1 MSFAYLLPE
10 SPENL
15 LDYCAL
21 VADLPYAMLLDS
33 AAPHHV
39 NSNYDILVCQPLA
52 TLEAFGRRCVIQKTG
67 TTLDAT
73 APLGQTVQ
81 LGKKEQ
87 LDNDPFLQLKTMQQQ
102 LLPMVTPDACT
113 LPFCGGALGYI
124 GYDAGRTIE
133 PMPELAVHDI
143 GLPDLAFGIY
153 AWGLVLDKQQ
163 QQLWYVDCR
172 GDAEHRWLAQQQWF
186 EQRRIQK
193 AQHVAA
199 AATHNHQSA
208 LLSRFSLLS
217 DWQAN
222 LSKTDYFAKFAQIQQ
237 YLQTG
242 DCYQINLAQRF
253 SAQYQGDEWQAYLAL
268 RQANAA
274 PFSAFLR
281 LSQGVVL
288 SISPERFLE
297 LKQRFVETKPI
308 KGTKPRFSDP
318 ILDQQSAAAL
328 QLSPKDRAENVM
340 IVDLLRND
348 LGKVCKTGSV
358 KVPALFSIESFPA
371 VHHLVSTIIGELADQ
386 YQAAD
391 LLRAAFPG
399 GSITGAPK
407 IRAMQIIEEL
417 EPCRRSVYCG
427 AIGYISQHGHM
438 DTNIAIRTLVCA
450 DQQIHCWAGG
460 GIVADSDAA
469 SEYQETFDKV
479 ARILP
484 VLAKHGKVNDA

>member
-1 MSFAYLLPE
+1 
-10 SPENL
+10 
-15 LDYCAL
+15 L

-33 AAPHHV
+33 AARDHV
-39 NSNYDILVCQPLA
+39 NSRYDILVCQPLA
-52 TLEAFGRRCVIQKTG
+52 TLEAFGRRCVWQING
-67 TTLDAT
+67 A
-73 APLGQTVQ
+73 AHQT
-81 LGKKEQ
+81 EQ
-87 LDNDPFLQLKTMQQQ
+87 NPFLQLKILQTE
-102 LLPMVTPDACT
+102 LLPEVAADACA

-133 PMPELAVHDI
+133 PMPDLAMNDI

-153 AWGLVLDKQQ
+153 AWALVLDKQLK
-163 QQLWYVDCR
+163 QLWYVDCR
-172 GDAEHRWLAQQQWF
+172 GDAENRWLAQQRWF
-186 EQRRIQK
+186 NERHALKSLTTVTASQLAPDQP
-193 AQHVAA
+193 AGSFSL
-199 AATHNHQSA
+199 QSA
-208 LLSRFSLLS
+208 
-217 DWQAN
+217 WQAN
-222 LSKTDYFAKFAQIQQ
+222 LTKTDYFAKFALIQQ
-237 YLQTG
+237 YLQSG

-253 SAQYQGDEWQAYLAL
+253 SARYQGDEWQAYLAL
-268 RQANAA
+268 REANAA

-281 LSQGVVL
+281 LKQGVVL

-297 LKQRFVETKPI
+297 LKQRWVETKPI
-308 KGTKPRFSDP
+308 KGTKPRFADP
-318 ILDQQSAAAL
+318 ILDQQSAQAL

-371 VHHLVSTIIGELADQ
+371 VHHLVSTIVGELADD

-450 DQQIHCWAGG
+450 EQQIYCWAGG
-460 GIVADSDAA
+460 GIVADSNAA

-484 VLAKHGKVNDA
+484 VLTKIGLADDA

>member
-1 MSFAYLLPE
+1 MSFAHLLPE
-10 SPENL
+10 TPENL
-15 LDYCAL
+15 LEYFAW
-21 VADLPYAMLLDS
+21 VSDLPYAMLLDS
-33 AAPHHV
+33 AASGHV
-39 NSNYDILVCQPLA
+39 NSRYDILVCQPIA
-52 TLEAFGRRCVIQKTG
+52 TLEAFEQNCVWQIE
-67 TTLDAT
+67 
-73 APLGQTVQ
+73 
-81 LGKKEQ
+81 GKPFQAEQ
-87 LDNDPFLQLKTMQQQ
+87 DPFSLLKTLQSQ
-102 LLPMVTPDACT
+102 LLPDVPPEACT
-113 LPFCGGALGYI
+113 LPFCGGVLGYI

-133 PMPELAVHDI
+133 PMPEFATHDI
-143 GLPDLAFGIY
+143 ALPDLAFGFY
-153 AWGLVLDKQQ
+153 HWALVLDKQQ

-172 GDAEHRWLAQQQWF
+172 GDAMQHWQLQQRWFVNRKLIIDQKTSA
-186 EQRRIQK
+186 EQKQK
-193 AQHVAA
+193 
-199 AATHNHQSA
+199 
-208 LLSRFSLLS
+208 FSLRS
-217 DWQAN
+217 SWQAN
-222 LSKTDYFAKFAQIQQ
+222 LTKTEYFDRFAQIQQ
-237 YLQTG
+237 YLQSG

-253 SAQYQGDEWQAYLAL
+253 SAHYQGNEWHAYLAL
-268 RQANAA
+268 REANAA

-281 LSQGVVL
+281 LEQGVVL

-297 LKQRFVETKPI
+297 LKQRIVETKPI
-308 KGTKPRFSDP
+308 KGTKPRFADP
-318 ILDQQSAAAL
+318 ALDQQSAQAL
-328 QLSPKDRAENVM
+328 HLSPKDRAENVM

-358 KVPALFSIESFPA
+358 KVPSLFSIESFPA
-371 VHHLVSTIIGELADQ
+371 VHHLVSTITGELADQ

-391 LLRAAFPG
+391 LWKAAFPG

-450 DQQIHCWAGG
+450 NHHIHCWAGG

-484 VLAKHGKVNDA
+484 VLAALGANHDI

>member
-1 MSFAYLLPE
+1 MSVVYLLPE
-10 SPENL
+10 SAHNL
-15 LDYCAL
+15 LDYFSL

-33 AAPHHV
+33 AAAEHV
-39 NSNYDILVCQPLA
+39 NSRFDILVCEPLA
-52 TLEAFGRRCVIQKTG
+52 TLETSGRHCVITQG
-67 TTLDAT
+67 DNISHL
-73 APLGQTVQ
+73 
-81 LGKKEQ
+81 EQ
-87 LDNDPFLQLKTMQQQ
+87 DPFSLLKTLQTD
-102 LLPMVTPDACT
+102 LLPTVAQNATD
-113 LPFCGGALGYI
+113 LPFVGGALGYI
-124 GYDAGRTIE
+124 GYDAGRVIE
-133 PMPELAVHDI
+133 DLAETATADI
-143 GLPDLAFGIY
+143 QLPDLAFGIY
-153 AWGLVLDKQQ
+153 AWALVLDKQQ

-172 GDAEHRWLAQQQWF
+172 GDAQNRWLQQQHWF
-186 EQRRIQK
+186 QNRRTARIQ
-193 AQHVAA
+193 HST
-199 AATHNHQSA
+199 THCEQQ
-208 LLSRFSLLS
+208 LSTKQPIHPEPIFSLTS
-217 DWQAN
+217 AWQAN
-222 LSKTDYFAKFAQIQQ
+222 LTQSQYFEKFAQIQR
-237 YLQTG
+237 YLQSG

-268 RQANAA
+268 REANAA
-274 PFSAFLR
+274 PFSAFIR
-281 LSQGVVL
+281 LKQGVVL

-297 LKQRFVETKPI
+297 LKQRQVETKPI

-318 ILDQQSAAAL
+318 QLDQQSAAAL

-348 LGKVCKTGSV
+348 LGKVCKTGTV

-371 VHHLVSTIIGELADQ
+371 VHHLVSTIVGELADE
-386 YQAAD
+386 YQATD

-427 AIGYISQHGHM
+427 SIGYISQHGHM

-450 DQQIHCWAGG
+450 DGNIHCWAGG
-460 GIVADSDAA
+460 GIVADSNAQ

-484 VLAKHGKVNDA
+484 VLANLN

>member
-1 MSFAYLLPE
+1 MSFAYLIPE
-10 SPENL
+10 TPENL
-15 LDYCAL
+15 LAYFAL

-33 AAPHHV
+33 AAPGHI
-39 NSNYDILVCQPLA
+39 NSRYDVLVCEPIA
-52 TLEAFGRRCVIQKTG
+52 TLEAFGKHCVWQH
-67 TTLDAT
+67 D
-73 APLGQTVQ
+73 GQQHQAVQ
-81 LGKKEQ
+81 
-87 LDNDPFLQLKTMQQQ
+87 DPFTQLKIIQNE
-102 LLPMVTPDACT
+102 LLPEVPAEDCD
-113 LPFCGGALGYI
+113 LPFYGGAVGYV

-133 PMPELAVHDI
+133 PLPEQAAYDI
-143 GLPDLAFGIY
+143 HLPDLAFGLY
-153 AWGLVLDKQQ
+153 AWGLVLDKLQ

-172 GDAEHRWLAQQQWF
+172 GHAEQGWQAQQHWF
-186 EQRRIQK
+186 AKLNDATRLSAQMDQQPELTGK
-193 AQHVAA
+193 AITPFVLC
-199 AATHNHQSA
+199 SE
-208 LLSRFSLLS
+208 
-217 DWQAN
+217 WQAN
-222 LSKTDYFAKFAQIQQ
+222 LTKAEYFGKFEQIQQ
-237 YLQTG
+237 YLQSG

-253 SAQYQGDEWQAYLAL
+253 SARYQGDEWQAYLAL
-268 RQANAA
+268 RDSNAA

-281 LSQGVVL
+281 LPQGAVL

-297 LKQRFVETKPI
+297 LKQRQVETKPI
-308 KGTKPRFSDP
+308 KGTKPRFADP
-318 ILDQQSAAAL
+318 MLDQQSADAL

-348 LGKVCKTGSV
+348 LGKVCKAGSV
-358 KVPALFSIESFPA
+358 KVPALFRVESFPA
-371 VHHLVSTIIGELADQ
+371 VHHLVSTIVGELAAD

-450 DQQIHCWAGG
+450 NQQIYCWAGG
-460 GIVADSDAA
+460 GIVADSDAVD
-469 SEYQETFDKV
+469 EYQETFHKV

-484 VLAKHGKVNDA
+484 RLSSLGRSDDA

>member
-1 MSFAYLLPE
+1 MSFAYLIPE

-15 LDYCAL
+15 LDYFAL

-52 TLEAFGRRCVIQKTG
+52 TLEAFGRRCVVQQTG
-67 TTLDAT
+67 TSRDLA
-73 APLGQTVQ
+73 AQPGQT
-81 LGKKEQ
+81 EQ
-87 LDNDPFLQLKTMQQQ
+87 LENDPFQQLKTMQQQ
-102 LLPMVTPDACT
+102 LLPVVAPDACV
-113 LPFCGGALGYI
+113 LPFCGGALGYV

-133 PMPELAVHDI
+133 PMPDLAAHDI

-153 AWGLVLDKQQ
+153 AGSLVLDKQQ
-163 QQLWYVDCR
+163 RQLWYVDCR
-172 GDAEHRWLAQQQWF
+172 GDAKNRWLLQQQWF
-186 EQRRIQK
+186 EQRRLQK
-193 AQHVAA
+193 TMDVAA
-199 AATHNHQSA
+199 TAKHNNPPI
-208 LLSRFSLLS
+208 LLPAFSLQS

-222 LSKTDYFAKFAQIQQ
+222 LTKTDYFAKFTQIQQ
-237 YLQTG
+237 YLQSG

-268 RQANAA
+268 RETNAA

-281 LSQGVVL
+281 LNQGVVL

-297 LKQRFVETKPI
+297 LKQRIVETKPI
-308 KGTKPRFSDP
+308 KGTKPRYADP
-318 ILDQQSAAAL
+318 MLDQQSADSL

-348 LGKVCKTGSV
+348 LGKVCKTGTV

-371 VHHLVSTIIGELADQ
+371 VHHLVSTIVGELADD
-386 YQAAD
+386 YHAAD

-450 DQQIHCWAGG
+450 NQQIYCWAGG
-460 GIVADSDAA
+460 GIVADSNAA

-484 VLAKHGKVNDA
+484 VLAKIGKANDA

>member
-15 LDYCAL
+15 LDYFAV
-21 VADLPYAMLLDS
+21 VADLPYAMFLDS
-33 AAPHHV
+33 AAPDHV
-39 NSNYDILVCQPLA
+39 NSRYDLLVCQPLA
-52 TLEAFGRRCVIQKTG
+52 TLEAFGRQCIWHMDGSTHQ
-67 TTLDAT
+67 A
-73 APLGQTVQ
+73 
-81 LGKKEQ
+81 EQ
-87 LDNDPFLQLKTMQQQ
+87 DPFLQLKTLQAT
-102 LLPMVTPDACT
+102 LLPEVAADACA

-133 PMPELAVHDI
+133 PMPDVASNDI
-143 GLPDLAFGIY
+143 NLPDLAFGIY
-153 AWGLVLDKQQ
+153 AWALVLDKHLK
-163 QQLWYVDCR
+163 QLWYVDCR
-172 GDAEHRWLAQQQWF
+172 GDAKNSWLVQQQWF
-186 EQRRIQK
+186 LQRRNLK
-193 AQHVAA
+193 
-199 AATHNHQSA
+199 
-208 LLSRFSLLS
+208 FSLADAAQIQQSERLPLHFALRS
-217 DWQAN
+217 EWQAN
-222 LSKTDYFAKFAQIQQ
+222 LTQNEYFARFDQIQQ
-237 YLQTG
+237 YLQSG

-253 SAQYQGDEWQAYLAL
+253 SATYQGDEWQAYLAL
-268 RQANAA
+268 RETNAA

-281 LSQGVVL
+281 LKQGVVL

-297 LKQRFVETKPI
+297 LKQRLVETKPI
-308 KGTKPRFSDP
+308 KGTKPRFADP
-318 ILDQQSAAAL
+318 LLDQQSAEAL
-328 QLSPKDRAENVM
+328 RLSPKDRAENVM

-371 VHHLVSTIIGELADQ
+371 VHHLVSTIVGELADD

-391 LLRAAFPG
+391 LLKAAFPG

-450 DQQIHCWAGG
+450 DQQIYCWAGG
-460 GIVADSDAA
+460 GIVADSNAA

-484 VLAKHGKVNDA
+484 VLAKIGISDDA

>member
-15 LDYCAL
+15 LDYFAV

-33 AAPHHV
+33 AAPDHV
-39 NSNYDILVCQPLA
+39 NSRYDLLVCQPLA
-52 TLEAFGRRCVIQKTG
+52 TLEAFGRHCFWQR
-67 TTLDAT
+67 D
-73 APLGQTVQ
+73 
-81 LGKKEQ
+81 GKLHQAEQ
-87 LDNDPFLQLKTMQQQ
+87 DPFLQLKILQAA
-102 LLPMVTPDACT
+102 LLPEVPADACV

-133 PMPELAVHDI
+133 PMPDLAINDI
-143 GLPDLAFGIY
+143 NLPDLAFGFY
-153 AWGLVLDKQQ
+153 AWALVLDKQLM
-163 QQLWYVDCR
+163 QLWYVDCR
-172 GDAEHRWLAQQQWF
+172 GDAKNGWQAQQQWF
-186 EQRRIQK
+186 LQRSAIKDAEVQQSEQPIQ
-193 AQHVAA
+193 
-199 AATHNHQSA
+199 N
-208 LLSRFSLLS
+208 FSLCS
-217 DWQAN
+217 AWQAN
-222 LSKTDYFAKFAQIQQ
+222 LTQNEYFAKFAQIQQ
-237 YLQTG
+237 YLQSG

-253 SAQYQGDEWQAYLAL
+253 SASYQGNELQAYLAL
-268 RQANAA
+268 RETNAA

-281 LSQGVVL
+281 LKQGVVL

-297 LKQRFVETKPI
+297 LKQRIVETKPI
-308 KGTKPRFSDP
+308 KGTKPRFADLN
-318 ILDQQSAAAL
+318 LDQQSADAL

-371 VHHLVSTIIGELADQ
+371 VHHLVSTIVGELADD

-450 DQQIHCWAGG
+450 EQHIHCWAGG

-484 VLAKHGKVNDA
+484 VLAKTGLANDA